1 MPKRKTIAPRTSHEK
16 ETITVE
22 LKVKSVESVCEAS
35 SQKNQFKDS
44 GGMRRDEL
52 FLFTVIDQLTYDWLK
67 PEFRTGALKG
77 LRAARIHYD
86 AGLAG
91 RSCKATLF

>member
-1 MPKRKTIAPRTSHEK
+1 
-16 ETITVE
+16 
-22 LKVKSVESVCEAS
+22 
-35 SQKNQFKDS
+35 
-44 GGMRRDEL
+44 MRRDEFIL
-52 FLFTVIDQLTYDWLK
+52 FIVNQQLTCDWLK

-91 RSCKATLF
+91 RSMQGDSILGFFYNSMHDPPVHGKYSR

>member
-1 MPKRKTIAPRTSHEK
+1 M
-16 ETITVE
+16 
-22 LKVKSVESVCEAS
+22 
-35 SQKNQFKDS
+35 
-44 GGMRRDEL
+44 DEL
-52 FLFTVIDQLTYDWLK
+52 FLFTAINQLTYYWLK

-91 RSCKATLF
+91 RFMQGDSILGFFYSTL